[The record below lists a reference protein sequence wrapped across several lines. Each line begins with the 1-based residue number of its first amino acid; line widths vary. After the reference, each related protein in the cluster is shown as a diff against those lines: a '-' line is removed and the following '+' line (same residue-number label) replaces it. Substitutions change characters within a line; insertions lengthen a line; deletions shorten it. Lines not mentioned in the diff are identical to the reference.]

1 MKKNFKCSLKNI
13 CIFIIILFII
23 ICFLLFYNRY
33 NRKLFINTSVLL
45 PIGNKNET
53 LFFSTGIDHRGIFVY
68 NLDDK
73 RINKIIKNKRT
84 KKNDN
89 NQLKKIFDKLLEGQ
103 FGYFNDIEISEY
115 IDKDRLTSDEMYYI
129 YIEKITKF
137 DTKYRLTYFELY
149 IIDVDNNKI
158 YEIYSS

>member
-1 MKKNFKCSLKNI
+1 M
-13 CIFIIILFII
+13 
-23 ICFLLFYNRY
+23 CFLLFYNRY

>member
-1 MKKNFKCSLKNI
+1 MKVMLKNL
-13 CIFIIILFII
+13 ILFFVLFVLI
-23 ICFLLFYNRY
+23 FLFYTRY
-33 NRKLFINTSVLL
+33 NRKLLINTGVLL

-53 LFFSTGIDHRGIFVY
+53 LFFSGGINHRGIFVY

-89 NQLKKIFDKLLEGQ
+89 NQLQKIFDELLEGQ
-103 FGYFNDIEISEY
+103 YGYFDDIRISEY
-115 IDKDRLTSDEMYYI
+115 IDKDRLISDEMYYI

-137 DTKYRLTYFELY
+137 NTKYRLTYFELY

-158 YEIYSS
+158 YEIYSA

>member
-1 MKKNFKCSLKNI
+1 MKKKVKKIVLFFVLFI
-13 CIFIIILFII
+13 MIFI
-23 ICFLLFYNRY
+23 FYTRY
-33 NRKLFINTSVLL
+33 NRQTFVNTNVLL
-45 PIGNKNET
+45 PIGNKYET
-53 LFFSTGIDHRGIFVY
+53 LFFSMGIDHRGIFVY
-68 NLDDK
+68 NLDNK

-89 NQLKKIFDKLLEGQ
+89 NQLQKIFDELLEGQ

-158 YEIYSS
+158 YEIYSA